1 MTQNNAKAAK
11 KENNPRFVYLAVVG
25 VILAGLA
32 ALLANGLLYQ
42 VMFLPVIFFGVY
54 AVVGLCFEIWEDL
67 TRKN

>member
-1 MTQNNAKAAK
+1 MTRYNVKAAK
-11 KENNPRFVYLAVVG
+11 KTGKTRLVYGGVIG

-54 AVVGLCFEIWEDL
+54 AVVCLCFEIWNDL
-67 TRKN
+67 TR

>member
-1 MTQNNAKAAK
+1 MTRYNAKAAK
-11 KENNPRFVYLAVVG
+11 KASKPHFAYLAVVG

-54 AVVGLCFEIWEDL
+54 AAVNLCFEIWEDL